1 MQVTLIFKHDTVC
14 RCISL
19 TFIIW
24 PLSNVLSDI
33 LIQCEWLHTFINLEG
48 VSIMITLYLINS
60 LKTRMVNMFL
70 CRMQHLSMKCISLKY
85 IVTANIFLLDTKRN
99 QNITFSLNKNNV
111 DNNRT
116 KQSQIYSQF
125 VFSLEK
131 YADSGQTKFVESI
144 HCF

>member
-33 LIQCEWLHTFINLEG
+33 LIQCEWLHTFINLER
-48 VSIMITLYLINS
+48 VSIVITLYLINS

-131 YADSGQTKFVESI
+131 YADPGQTKFVESI

>member
-14 RCISL
+14 RCICL
-19 TFIIW
+19 TFILW
-24 PLSNVLSDI
+24 PLSNFLSDI
-33 LIQCEWLHTFINLEG
+33 LIQCEWLHTFINLER
-48 VSIMITLYLINS
+48 VSIVITLYLINS
-60 LKTRMVNMFL
+60 LKTLMVNMFL
-70 CRMQHLSMKCISLKY
+70 CRMQHISMKCITLKY

-99 QNITFSLNKNNV
+99 QNITLSLNKNNV

>member
-14 RCISL
+14 RCICL

-33 LIQCEWLHTFINLEG
+33 LIQCEWLHTFINLER
-48 VSIMITLYLINS
+48 VSIVITLYLINS
-60 LKTRMVNMFL
+60 LKTLMVNMFL
-70 CRMQHLSMKCISLKY
+70 CRMQHLSMKCITLKY

-125 VFSLEK
+125 VFSLEI

>member
-1 MQVTLIFKHDTVC
+1 MVTYFYQFRESFYNDNT
-14 RCISL
+14 
-19 TFIIW
+19 
-24 PLSNVLSDI
+24 LSYQFV
-33 LIQCEWLHTFINLEG
+33 
-48 VSIMITLYLINS
+48 
-60 LKTRMVNMFL
+60 KTRMVNMFL

>member
-1 MQVTLIFKHDTVC
+1 MQVTLIFKHNTVC
-14 RCISL
+14 RCICL
-19 TFIIW
+19 TFILW
-24 PLSNVLSDI
+24 PLSNFLSDI
-33 LIQCEWLHTFINLEG
+33 LIQCEWLHTFINLER
-48 VSIMITLYLINS
+48 VSIVITLYLINS
-60 LKTRMVNMFL
+60 LKTLMVNMFL
-70 CRMQHLSMKCISLKY
+70 CRMQHLSMKCITLKY

-99 QNITFSLNKNNV
+99 QNITLSLNKNNV

>member
-14 RCISL
+14 RCICL
-19 TFIIW
+19 TFILW
-24 PLSNVLSDI
+24 PLSNFLSDI

-60 LKTRMVNMFL
+60 LKTLMVNMFL
-70 CRMQHLSMKCISLKY
+70 CRMQHLSMKCITLKY

-99 QNITFSLNKNNV
+99 QNITLSLNKNNV